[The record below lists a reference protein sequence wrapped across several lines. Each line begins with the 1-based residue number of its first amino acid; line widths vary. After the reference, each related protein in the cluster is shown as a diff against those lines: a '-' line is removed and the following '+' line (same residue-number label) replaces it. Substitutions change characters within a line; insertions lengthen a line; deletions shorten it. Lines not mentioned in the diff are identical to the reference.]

1 MATRLFRRLVRRRY
15 RSGKPPLRT
24 LRICMGFFLLGVS
37 LPLYLLFARV
47 YAQLRQETLHQYR
60 LNVEQVVHLIDD
72 DLARLLAPEEKRPFG
87 DYGFFRVEEHTLLN
101 TRDLSVSPL
110 SRFPVADDIPGLLG
124 YFQID
129 PEGTFST
136 PILPD
141 ITREQLQTYDIQV
154 SEGEYARRLALRH
167 RLETTLRQNRFL
179 QRRVSD
185 DDTAPQRQE
194 DRQSVPAPAT
204 REGLEAEKRPAA
216 GFKDATGKARGR
228 EEAQSEVALQS
239 TYRGQK
245 LAELNM
251 DQRLVQEQRAAITD
265 ASEPKRSDEAAA
277 RFPRSLARS
286 QRAEQIDIPASQS
299 IETYRAY
306 ANPAA
311 DNKKPLAKK
320 AGPRGGSQVLSF
332 EAGIDPIQLYVLQGG
347 TLVFVRKVWRDKQ
360 RYIQGFVVDG
370 GRFVQQVMQTRFH
383 ASSMGT
389 VSHLVV
395 SYRGDILAH
404 IEPAPEAY
412 EETWRGLARPG
423 VSEPTERAPTLLYQT
438 SLAPPFEDVQVHFT
452 VAAVPLGP
460 GATLVHILAVSI
472 AAVLLV
478 GVLGLYR
485 LATQQFKLAEARQDF
500 VAAVSHELKTPLT
513 SIRMYGEMLRAGWVQ
528 DEAKRQTYY
537 DFIFFESERLSRL
550 VANVLHLARLSK
562 NNTVMELKPHQPAA
576 LLDLIRSKV
585 ATQVEAAGFTL
596 EVVDHLRQ
604 PDHDAL
610 RVEIEEDAFTRI
622 FINLVDN
629 AIKFAAGAADKI
641 IRLELRA
648 GTTPQP
654 HVVFSVRDFG
664 PGVERTQMKRIF
676 QLFYRAGSELTR
688 TAPGTGIGLA
698 LVKELASTMH
708 AEVDLRNH
716 HPGAEFRV
724 QFRTRLCT
732 GSC

>member
-1 MATRLFRRLVRRRY
+1 MATLPFRRLVRRRY
-15 RSGKPPLRT
+15 RPGVPPLRT
-24 LRICMGFFLLGVS
+24 LRICVGLFVLGVA

-47 YAQLRQETLHQYR
+47 YTQLRQETLHQYR
-60 LNVEQVVHLIDD
+60 LDVEQVVHLIDD
-72 DLARLLAPEEKRPFG
+72 DIARLLAPEEKRPFG
-87 DYGFFRVEEHTLLN
+87 DYGFFRVEEHSLLN

-110 SRFPVADDIPGLLG
+110 SRFPVADDIPGLMG

-141 ITREQLQTYDIQV
+141 ITREELQAYDIQV
-154 SEGEYARRLALRH
+154 SETEYTRRLRLRH
-167 RLETTLRQNRFL
+167 RLETTLRQNGFL

-185 DDTAPQRQE
+185 DDTAPRREE
-194 DRQSVPAPAT
+194 DRQSAPAPTT
-204 REGLEAEKRPAA
+204 RETLEAEQRPAEH
-216 GFKDATGKARGR
+216 FKDATMGARGR
-228 EEAQSEVALQS
+228 GSQQSEVALRS

-245 LAELNM
+245 LAELKM
-251 DQRLVQEQRAAITD
+251 DQRLVQERQAPMADTSKPQRPA
-265 ASEPKRSDEAAA
+265 EATPRLSRRPA
-277 RFPRSLARS
+277 RG

-306 ANPAA
+306 ANPTVGNAQ
-311 DNKKPLAKK
+311 PLAKQ
-320 AGPRGGSQVLSF
+320 AEPQRGSQVLSF
-332 EAGIDPIQLYVLQGG
+332 EGGIDPIQLYVLQEG

-370 GRFVQQVMQTRFH
+370 RRFVQQVIQRRFH

-404 IEPAPEAY
+404 IAPTPEPY
-412 EETWRGLARPG
+412 EETSRGIMRRV
-423 VSEPTERAPTLLYQT
+423 VSEPTEQAPSLLYET
-438 SLAPPFEDVQVHFT
+438 SLAPPFEDVRVHFT

-460 GATLVHILAVSI
+460 GATLVHILVMVI

-478 GVLGLYR
+478 GVLGIYR

-500 VAAVSHELKTPLT
+500 VSAVSHELKTPLT

-528 DEAKRQTYY
+528 EEAKRQTYY
-537 DFIFFESERLSRL
+537 DFILLESERLSRL
-550 VANVLHLARLSK
+550 VANVLHLAQLSR
-562 NNTVMELKPHQPAA
+562 NGTALELKPYQPAA

-596 EVVDHLRQ
+596 EVVNHLLQ

-610 RVEIEEDAFTRI
+610 LVKIEEDSFTRI

-629 AIKFAAGAADKI
+629 AIKFSATAAAKI
-641 IRLELRA
+641 IRLELYA

-654 HVVFSVRDFG
+654 HLIFSVRDFG
-664 PGVERTQMKRIF
+664 PGVEQTQMKRIF
-676 QLFYRAGSELTR
+676 RLFYRAGSELTR

-698 LVKELASTMH
+698 LVKELANAMH

-724 QFRTRLCT
+724 QFRALR
-732 GSC
+732 G